1 MAKATSNNHAPP
13 GNRLLA
19 SLPPADYKRLLP
31 RLKAVQVESDQVL
44 HKAHAPFEF
53 AFFPTRSV
61 ASFLRIMEGGS
72 AIEVGTVGNEGM
84 VGVGGVL
91 GAPTSPHQVI
101 AQVAGEALRIET
113 KALTAEV
120 DRSSSFRRLMVN
132 YQAAFHAQVSQSVAC
147 NGLHPIEKRCC
158 RWLLMTH
165 DRVGAEV
172 MPLTHE
178 YLGYMLGV
186 RRASITDVLLSLR
199 GRDLIQY
206 TRGSITVL
214 DRKGLET
221 AACECYKAVNDEYD
235 RLLS

>member
-1 MAKATSNNHAPP
+1 MAKATSNHAPP

-19 SLPPADYKRLLP
+19 CLPPADYKRLLP
-31 RLKAVQVESDQVL
+31 RLEAVHVVSDQIL
-44 HKAHAPFEF
+44 HKAHAPVDFVY
-53 AFFPTRSV
+53 FPTRSV
-61 ASFLRIMEGGS
+61 ASFLRIMESGS

-101 AQVAGEALRIET
+101 AQVAGEALRTET
-113 KALTAEV
+113 KALAAEV

-132 YQAAFHAQVSQSVAC
+132 YQAAFQAQVSQSVAC
-147 NGLHPIEKRCC
+147 NGLHPVGQRCC

-172 MPLTHE
+172 LPLTHE

-186 RRASITDVLLSLR
+186 RRASVTDVLISLR
-199 GRDLIQY
+199 DRELIQY
-206 TRGSITVL
+206 SRGSITVL
-214 DRKGLET
+214 DRKGLEA

-235 RLLS
+235 RLFN